1 MAGLPRP
8 GPRGN
13 SGSSTDLSSVKT
25 YGHSD
30 DGLWLAL
37 PRGGSPADLTA
48 APDALVD
55 KIKARG
61 ETIVGDTFEFGA
73 ISRRIEDRK
82 ETRHGLFLVALVAAG
97 IWGGV
102 DALTMPRENTPADVV
117 AAHNTVVAGCA
128 VLVGVVWVVCALI
141 AGWTYLRGRSDYGPE
156 EVDALTAAQVQ
167 WPLSHWDLRPYPNYE
182 VLEKEWDVV
191 RPTSGGGAA
200 LVWREP
206 RLVAVA
212 YALLKEIEAS
222 AVWRN
227 NEIINQQV
235 REQIYQARDDI
246 NIRAYRIWRVH
257 AETPNVAATQQVRDA
272 ARQAWPVL
280 VQKVAELA
288 DYRSKVL
295 AVAELY
301 KEYQRLVAAAAPD
314 GGRSEKLLNAL
325 TGDVHS
331 DSIKAELPGAA
342 TDTRGDLE
350 LVRGDLQ
357 AQIQYLAT
365 SPLLRGISEPPLVQ
379 PPVKG

>member
-1 MAGLPRP
+1 MAGLLRP

-30 DGLWLAL
+30 DGLWLAS
-37 PRGGSPADLTA
+37 PRGGGPADLTA

-167 WPLSHWDLRPYPNYE
+167 WPLSHRDLRPYPNYE

-301 KEYQRLVAAAAPD
+301 RNTSAWSPPRHPMVD
-314 GGRSEKLLNAL
+314 GRKSCS
-325 TGDVHS
+325 T
-331 DSIKAELPGAA
+331 P
-342 TDTRGDLE
+342 
-350 LVRGDLQ
+350 
-357 AQIQYLAT
+357 
-365 SPLLRGISEPPLVQ
+365 
-379 PPVKG
+379 

>member
-1 MAGLPRP
+1 MK
-8 GPRGN
+8 
-13 SGSSTDLSSVKT
+13 SQ
-25 YGHSD
+25 
-30 DGLWLAL
+30 
-37 PRGGSPADLTA
+37 
-48 APDALVD
+48 
-55 KIKARG
+55 
-61 ETIVGDTFEFGA
+61 
-73 ISRRIEDRK
+73 